1 MVKWGNRYAVF
12 PGKTTHTLNFYGQQ
26 SEICVTI
33 SVERLAMQLR
43 LNRLVETKTQKQ
55 VRQMV
60 VTCRSLRLIQLL
72 GGAQHFGNTAL
83 DT

>member
-1 MVKWGNRYAVF
+1 MIFF
-12 PGKTTHTLNFYGQQ
+12 PRKTTHTLNFYGQQ

-33 SVERLAMQLR
+33 SDERLAIQLR

-60 VTCRSLRLIQLL
+60 VMCRSLRLIQLL
-72 GGAQHFGNTAL
+72 RGRKHFGNTAL
-83 DT
+83 DP